1 MISSQQLGER
11 LTGSRKRLKRTQAQ
25 VAKELGVA
33 RTTLVA
39 MEKGERRPTNP
50 ELVRLASLLGVG
62 VNDLLRENLVRA
74 EVSPRFR
81 AGHPSDPLVAQA
93 VERLRTLATRYVEL
107 EEMHGLKRRRAP
119 LETLDTYS
127 VHDRPPSASMAS
139 AEGAEAALAVR
150 ALLGMGDT
158 PAYDIDQRLES
169 EAGLRIF
176 YLDHLPSKMAAFL
189 IWTDDI
195 GGCVAIN
202 RAHPTAR
209 QRWSLVHE
217 FGHFLRDRALGD
229 VLDTDDH
236 RGPQEVFPESF
247 AREFL
252 MPSTGV
258 RKRFAERCRAGRFTP
273 VDLYG
278 LAQTYGVAFQAMAWR
293 LEELELLPR
302 GTYEKIVGSKLRPRE
317 LAQQWTGG
325 HETSNHREVGLPDRY
340 VALAVSAFDQ
350 GLLSEL
356 EFARYLELDVIAARD
371 IYARKATFNVDGQLE
386 LPVDYSEADLRAL
399 A

>member
-11 LTGSRKRLKRTQAQ
+11 LAEARKRLKRTQAQ

-39 MEKGERRPTNP
+39 MEKGERRPSNS
-50 ELVRLASLLGVG
+50 ELVRLSGILQVG
-62 VNDLLRENLVRA
+62 VNDLLRESAVQA

-81 AGHPSDPLVAQA
+81 AGHSGDSAVVAA

-107 EEMHGLKRRRAP
+107 EQMHGLKRRRAP
-119 LETLDTYS
+119 LESLDTYRIEG
-127 VHDRPPSASMAS
+127 RPPSASSAA

-150 ALLGMGDT
+150 ALLGMGDA
-158 PAYDIDQRLES
+158 PAHDLDQRLES

-176 YLDHLPSKMAAFL
+176 YLDHLPGKVAAFL

-202 RAHPTAR
+202 RAHPVVR
-209 QRWSLVHE
+209 QRWSLAHE
-217 FGHFLRDRALGD
+217 FGHFLRDRELGD
-229 VLDTDDH
+229 VLDTDDP

-247 AREFL
+247 ARDFL
-252 MPSTGV
+252 MPSSGV
-258 RKRFAERCRAGRFTP
+258 RKRFAERCRTGRFTP

-293 LEELELLPR
+293 LEELDLLPR
-302 GTYEKIVGSKLRPRE
+302 GTYQKIRDSKLRPRE
-317 LAQQWTGG
+317 LAKQTETQQPGG
-325 HETSNHREVGLPDRY
+325 RTELGLPERY
-340 VALAVSAFDQ
+340 VALAISAFDQ
-350 GLLSEL
+350 GYLSEL
-356 EFARYLELDVIAARD
+356 EFARYLEQDVVQARAT
-371 IYARKATFNVDGQLE
+371 YALRATFNIDDLLE
-386 LPVDYSEADLRAL
+386 LPVDYSESDLRAL
-399 A
+399 G